1 MNGNV
6 GRRSVAV
13 AAISG
18 QKGGITRIFNRV
30 NHKSPKLATWRRIF
44 LSLTI
49 LFCSERTVQSD
60 HFSSSSLRD
69 IHVFPYFVT
78 PKSSHHARRYFRDL
92 CELPSCQSFG
102 VEPPAR

>member
-30 NHKSPKLATWRRIF
+30 NHKSPKLATWRKIF

-49 LFCSERTVQSD
+49 LFCSERAP

-69 IHVFPYFVT
+69 IHTFFYFIP
-78 PKSSHHARRYFRDL
+78 PK
-92 CELPSCQSFG
+92 
-102 VEPPAR
+102 